1 MLVIRG
7 GAIGDFILT
16 LPALAALRAR
26 YPNARLELL
35 ANPQVARL
43 AVAGGLADG
52 ARSLDAPEL
61 AGFFSRDARLD
72 ASCAKFFGGFDLV
85 VSYLF
90 DPDGVFQ
97 TNVARGCRGRFI
109 AGPHRPD
116 ETADQP
122 ASRALLA
129 PLRQLGILD
138 PDPIPRLALGT
149 SERGRAE
156 PACLAVHPGSGSE
169 RKNWPEPNW
178 MALARRLVAATDWNL
193 LLIGGEAEGG
203 RLGRMAAA
211 LPADRIRLADSLPLE
226 ELAALLNG
234 CAGFAG
240 HDSGISHLAAAL
252 GLPCVVLW
260 GESNES
266 VWRTLSPE
274 VMVLRDPAGLA
285 SLPVTTVFDHLQT
298 HLGRRRVSGA

>member
-97 TNVARGCRGRFI
+97 TNVARGCRGRF
-109 AGPHRPD
+109 GTGCRG
-116 ETADQP
+116 EVSGWLRADS
-122 ASRALLA
+122 ARS
-129 PLRQLGILD
+129 
-138 PDPIPRLALGT
+138 
-149 SERGRAE
+149 
-156 PACLAVHPGSGSE
+156 
-169 RKNWPEPNW
+169 
-178 MALARRLVAATDWNL
+178 RRLVRRRRN
-193 LLIGGEAEGG
+193 AELRG
-203 RLGRMAAA
+203 A
-211 LPADRIRLADSLPLE
+211 PADSQLDGSRISAQPDFEDSVRQR
-226 ELAALLNG
+226 N
-234 CAGFAG
+234 
-240 HDSGISHLAAAL
+240 
-252 GLPCVVLW
+252 
-260 GESNES
+260 
-266 VWRTLSPE
+266 
-274 VMVLRDPAGLA
+274 
-285 SLPVTTVFDHLQT
+285 
-298 HLGRRRVSGA
+298 